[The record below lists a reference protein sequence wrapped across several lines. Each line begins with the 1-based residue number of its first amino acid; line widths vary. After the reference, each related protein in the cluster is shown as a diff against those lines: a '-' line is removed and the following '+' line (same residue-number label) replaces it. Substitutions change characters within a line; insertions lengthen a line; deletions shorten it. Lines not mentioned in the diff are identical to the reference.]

1 MSSVA
6 HARTGFS
13 ALAGTSLVSPFA
25 AAKAAFAWWADRQ
38 ELARSRR
45 ALLTLDDRML
55 RDIGVD
61 RATARNEGDKGF
73 WR

>member
-1 MSSVA
+1 M
-6 HARTGFS
+6 
-13 ALAGTSLVSPFA
+13 A
-25 AAKAAFAWWADRQ
+25 AVKAAFAWWADRQ

-61 RATARNEGDKGF
+61 RATARDEGEKPF